1 MTDIRVVYTI
11 HPGLRVIDT
20 DALDD
25 PYEVHT
31 VCPYC
36 GKEKTVEVGLPAG
49 SKTKPAVS
57 KRSIWR

>member
-1 MTDIRVVYTI
+1 MIITCTNCGRSFSVWV
-11 HPGLRVIDT
+11 LESQ
-20 DALDD
+20 
-25 PYEVHT
+25 YEVHA

>member
-1 MTDIRVVYTI
+1 MIITCTSCGRSYSVWV
-11 HPGLRVIDT
+11 LESQ
-20 DALDD
+20 
-25 PYEVHT
+25 YEVHT

-49 SKTKPAVS
+49 SGSKTKPAVS